1 MKNHAVQE
9 DEKLKNANSHECNV
23 IIEKMEKFV
32 AWAKKNPNPEEK
44 SNGIWEVAVLSF
56 YQGQERM
63 LWKAFAP
70 KRKQWEKTIRLNVCT
85 IDRFQGHEADLV
97 FISFVKSYPTSFLLS
112 QNRLNVALTRAKY
125 QCFLVG
131 NREALHHSLEKDR
144 QNEFLYHITDEIDYE
159 KTV

>member
-1 MKNHAVQE
+1 MFKAHAVQE

-44 SNGIWEVAVLSF
+44 SNGIWEVAILSF

-63 LWKAFAP
+63 LWNAFAP
-70 KRKQWEKTIRLNVCT
+70 KRKQWEKVIRLNVCT

-131 NREALHHSLEKDR
+131 YREALHH
-144 QNEFLYHITDEIDYE
+144 EFLYHITDEIDYE